1 MGASY
6 PATTQNASKPAP
18 ASQGLE
24 HDQSLEVVK
33 DETSVK
39 SVDDDADYP
48 SGIRLFVIC
57 LSLCLAV
64 FLTALDNTIIAT
76 SPISSIARVTLAGME
91 AVGLPFFSSAFVVF
105 LQPFFNFTHQHR
117 QLNEVPYLL
126 TQSSVQLLFGKAYSF
141 MSVKWVFLLAIGIFE
156 LGSLVCGVA
165 PTSTAL
171 IIGRAIAGLGSAGI
185 SSGAIVIVTYS
196 VPLVKRPMY
205 TGLIGAMYG
214 IASVAGPLLGG
225 AFTDKVTWRWCF
237 YINLPIGGLA
247 VVLIVIFLKP
257 FKRQRVHADWK
268 HNLRQLDFLG
278 SAALQFG
285 GTVYPWSNWR
295 LILLL
300 VLFGVLIIAW
310 LGIQYWKGDTATVP
324 PRMLKQRSFAAAS
337 WFNFTLGSF
346 FLVLIYYI
354 PIWFQAVKG
363 TSAVGSG
370 IRNIPFILGLVLVS
384 IISGIGVTAIGY
396 FAPFMIACSVIS
408 AIGVGL
414 MMTFKPTTPHEHWIG
429 YQAMVGIGIGMGLQQ
444 PLIVVQTVL
453 PLAEVPIGTAVMYFL
468 QTFGGTVFVSVGQ
481 NVFANQLKTDLA
493 QAVPD
498 LDSGLVVNSGATN
511 IQKIVP
517 ASDLPAVK
525 IAYNHSLTRAF
536 LVATIMAA
544 MTLLGSGAVEWKNIK
559 KAPPEPKT
567 NVQPST
573 TDTEAGNKTEP

>member
-76 SPISSIARVTLAGME
+76 AIPRITDQFNSQGDIGWY
-91 AVGLPFFSSAFVVF
+91 GSA
-105 LQPFFNFTHQHR
+105 
-117 QLNEVPYLL
+117 YLL

-268 HNLRQLDFLG
+268 HNLRQLDVLG
-278 SAALQFG
+278 SAVFMPAIICILLALQFG

>member
-76 SPISSIARVTLAGME
+76 AIPRITDQFNSQGDIGWY
-91 AVGLPFFSSAFVVF
+91 GSA
-105 LQPFFNFTHQHR
+105 
-117 QLNEVPYLL
+117 YLL

>member
-76 SPISSIARVTLAGME
+76 AIPRITDQFNSQGDIGWY
-91 AVGLPFFSSAFVVF
+91 GSA
-105 LQPFFNFTHQHR
+105 
-117 QLNEVPYLL
+117 YLL

-278 SAALQFG
+278 SAVFMPAIICILLALQFG

>member
-1 MGASY
+1 M
-6 PATTQNASKPAP
+6 P
-18 ASQGLE
+18 
-24 HDQSLEVVK
+24 
-33 DETSVK
+33 
-39 SVDDDADYP
+39 
-48 SGIRLFVIC
+48 
-57 LSLCLAV
+57 
-64 FLTALDNTIIAT
+64 
-76 SPISSIARVTLAGME
+76 
-91 AVGLPFFSSAFVVF
+91 
-105 LQPFFNFTHQHR
+105 
-117 QLNEVPYLL
+117 
-126 TQSSVQLLFGKAYSF
+126 
-141 MSVKWVFLLAIGIFE
+141 VKWVFLLAIGIFE

-165 PTSTAL
+165 PSSTAL

-185 SSGAIVIVTYS
+185 SSGAIIIVTYS
-196 VPLVKRPMY
+196 VPLIKRPMY

-225 AFTDKVTWRWCF
+225 AFTDMVTWRWCF

-257 FKRQRVHADWK
+257 FKRQKVSADWK
-268 HNLRQLDFLG
+268 QNLRQLDFLG
-278 SAALQFG
+278 SAVFMPAIICILLALQFG
-285 GTVYPWSNWR
+285 GTVYTWSNWR

-310 LGIQYWKGDTATVP
+310 LGIQYWKGDMATVP

-396 FAPFMIACSVIS
+396 YAPFMIACSVIS
-408 AIGVGL
+408 AIGTGL
-414 MMTFKPTTPHEHWIG
+414 MMTFQPTTPHEHWIG
-429 YQAMVGIGIGMGLQQ
+429 YQVMVGIGIGMGLQQ

-481 NVFANQLKTDLA
+481 NVFANQLKIDLA

-498 LDSGLVVNSGATN
+498 LDSDLVVNSGATSL
-511 IQKIVP
+511 QKIVP

-544 MTLLGSGAVEWKNIK
+544 MTLLGSASVEWKNIK
-559 KAPPEPKT
+559 KAPPEPKSD
-567 NVQPST
+567 VQPST
-573 TDTEAGNKTEP
+573 TDTEAGDKTEL